1 MEPNRQERL
10 YNVSAMLATKRLEWQ
25 AVSTDVELPNSKES
39 IVEKLKKSHLSGS
52 HKVFQL
58 LVNYDSTD
66 SEQ

>member
-25 AVSTDVELPNSKES
+25 AESIDLELPNFKES
-39 IVEKLKKSHLSGS
+39 IVEKMNKSHLSDS
-52 HKVFQL
+52 HKVFQG

-66 SEQ
+66 SE